1 MKTVQECLRELDTE
15 ELVDSYL
22 SLEQMRKEIVSV
34 LAKKDTMT
42 AKELWDKYREATRR
56 YIEEMRTIPV
66 EESDE
71 PAILD
76 VYEGPHETLRE
87 ERHHGLVH
95 ISELRQIGV
104 EAEDYSYVL
113 CTHGE
118 VAGFFVADTK
128 LTQDN
133 LLGLMTDMLY
143 EASFFG
149 YTQEEVLETI
159 RETEEAINETE
170 SDDDDDDDPEW
181 ESSHMR
187 LQEKP
192 EPVPKPEAEKKI
204 EKKYASA
211 RGEYWDYLRKK
222 ALREVIIS
230 CVD

>member
-1 MKTVQECLRELDTE
+1 M
-15 ELVDSYL
+15 
-22 SLEQMRKEIVSV
+22 
-34 LAKKDTMT
+34 
-42 AKELWDKYREATRR
+42 
-56 YIEEMRTIPV
+56 
-66 EESDE
+66 
-71 PAILD
+71 
-76 VYEGPHETLRE
+76 
-87 ERHHGLVH
+87 
-95 ISELRQIGV
+95 
-104 EAEDYSYVL
+104 
-113 CTHGE
+113 
-118 VAGFFVADTK
+118 AGFFVADTK

>member
-15 ELVDSYL
+15 DLVDSYM

-71 PAILD
+71 PAILY

-104 EAEDYSYVL
+104 EAED
-113 CTHGE
+113 
-118 VAGFFVADTK
+118 
-128 LTQDN
+128 
-133 LLGLMTDMLY
+133 
-143 EASFFG
+143 
-149 YTQEEVLETI
+149 
-159 RETEEAINETE
+159 
-170 SDDDDDDDPEW
+170 
-181 ESSHMR
+181 
-187 LQEKP
+187 
-192 EPVPKPEAEKKI
+192 
-204 EKKYASA
+204 
-211 RGEYWDYLRKK
+211 
-222 ALREVIIS
+222 
-230 CVD
+230 